1 MKLKNEDLSGFE
13 QKKRQHR
20 EKLLE
25 KLNVCDHLE
34 THRPAVEKLCQ
45 SELDGD

>member
-1 MKLKNEDLSGFE
+1 MSA
-13 QKKRQHR
+13 QR
-20 EKLLE
+20 KLLE

>member
-1 MKLKNEDLSGFE
+1 MSA
-13 QKKRQHR
+13 QR
-20 EKLLE
+20 KLLE

-34 THRPAVEKLCQ
+34 THRAAVEKLCQ